1 MRKLLYLLVFLL
13 PIFLQAQ
20 QPQKLNA
27 AEIYKEIEKLNF
39 LGSVLYIAAHPDDEN
54 TRLIS
59 YLSNKVHA
67 RTAYLS
73 ITRGDGGQ
81 NLIGPELGPLLG
93 IIRTQELL
101 AAREIDGGHQFFTR
115 ANDFGYSKHPDETLE
130 LWEKE
135 EVLKDVVYTIRKF
148 RPDIIIN
155 RFDHTTAGETHG
167 HHTSSALLSVEA
179 FDLAGNRSA
188 FPQQLEQ
195 LQAWQPKKLFQNT
208 SPWFYESQEAFDRE
222 KAEFLELKTGVYF
235 PLLGLSNTEIAA
247 LSRSQ
252 HQSQGF
258 GSTGTRGEEED
269 YLKLLKGEHPTK
281 ETDLFAGINTTW
293 SRLNGGEKI
302 GKILKEVQENYEFNA
317 PSKSIPKLLE
327 AYTLIQELEDEHWR
341 KIKSDEITEVIA
353 ACTGLYL
360 EAVADQPWATPG
372 DKIDVKLEA
381 INRSTVKMDLIKVEI
396 APQGTSIN
404 LGDQLQTNE
413 GWKSAVSFTVPQDT
427 PYSGPYWLKKP
438 RSVGMYSVDD
448 PELIGLPETP
458 EIFKAGFTLNILG
471 TPLTIER
478 PLVHKI
484 NDPVLGEVYQ
494 PFEITP
500 PVSVA
505 IEEEV
510 IIFAD
515 PVPKRVPVT
524 IQASEDSLRGSL
536 ALQVA
541 ENWAVS
547 PASYNFQ
554 LQKKGE
560 ERTFY
565 FEVTPPQ
572 DQSEAVLNP
581 VARIN
586 GKNFNQEIVSIEYN
600 HIPKQ
605 TVLLPS
611 STKVVKLEI
620 EKKGEL
626 IGYIQGAGDAVP
638 QSLEQIG
645 YRVVNLDPQTIS
657 AASLEKFDAVV
668 MGIRAYNTVDVLAL
682 KQNEL
687 LEYVKNGGNL
697 IVQYNTSQRFQLPG
711 LAPYQL
717 SLGRGRVT
725 DEASPVNFLTS
736 QHEVLNTPNKISS
749 RDFEGWVQERGLY
762 FPQTWASEFTPLLS
776 MNDPGEDPLQG
787 SLLIA
792 PYGKGNYIYTGLSFF
807 RQLPAGVPGAYRLF
821 ANLVSMGAAGKAQ
834 TSTNHSN

>member
-1 MRKLLYLLVFLL
+1 MYSRVSIFIIGFLCTLLTHGQEPKTYTSS
-13 PIFLQAQ
+13 
-20 QPQKLNA
+20 
-27 AEIYKEIEKLNF
+27 EIYQAVQKLNF
-39 LGSVLYIAAHPDDEN
+39 LGTALYIAAHPDDEN
-54 TRLIS
+54 TQLIS
-59 YLSNKVHA
+59 YLSNGIKA

-81 NLIGPELGPLLG
+81 NLIGPELRELLG
-93 IIRTQELL
+93 VLRTEELL

-167 HHTSSALLSVEA
+167 HHTSSAILSVEA

-269 YLKLLKGEHPTK
+269 YLRLLKGEHPTK

-293 SRLNGGEKI
+293 SRINGGEKI
-302 GKILKEVQENYEFNA
+302 GKILKEVRENFDFSA

-381 INRSTVKMDLIKVEI
+381 INRSTIKMDLIKVEI
-396 APQGTSIN
+396 APLGTSIN

-438 RSVGMYSVDD
+438 GSVGMYSVDD

-471 TPLTIER
+471 TTLTIER
-478 PLVHKI
+478 PLVYKT
-484 NDPVLGEVYQ
+484 NDPVL
-494 PFEITP
+494 
-500 PVSVA
+500 
-505 IEEEV
+505 
-510 IIFAD
+510 
-515 PVPKRVPVT
+515 
-524 IQASEDSLRGSL
+524 
-536 ALQVA
+536 
-541 ENWAVS
+541 
-547 PASYNFQ
+547 
-554 LQKKGE
+554 
-560 ERTFY
+560 
-565 FEVTPPQ
+565 
-572 DQSEAVLNP
+572 
-581 VARIN
+581 
-586 GKNFNQEIVSIEYN
+586 
-600 HIPKQ
+600 
-605 TVLLPS
+605 
-611 STKVVKLEI
+611 
-620 EKKGEL
+620 
-626 IGYIQGAGDAVP
+626 
-638 QSLEQIG
+638 
-645 YRVVNLDPQTIS
+645 
-657 AASLEKFDAVV
+657 
-668 MGIRAYNTVDVLAL
+668 
-682 KQNEL
+682 
-687 LEYVKNGGNL
+687 
-697 IVQYNTSQRFQLPG
+697 
-711 LAPYQL
+711 
-717 SLGRGRVT
+717 
-725 DEASPVNFLTS
+725 
-736 QHEVLNTPNKISS
+736 
-749 RDFEGWVQERGLY
+749 
-762 FPQTWASEFTPLLS
+762 
-776 MNDPGEDPLQG
+776 
-787 SLLIA
+787 
-792 PYGKGNYIYTGLSFF
+792 
-807 RQLPAGVPGAYRLF
+807 
-821 ANLVSMGAAGKAQ
+821 
-834 TSTNHSN
+834 